1 MADAFK
7 CDCCG
12 KFYTNDERYLLRL
25 GPTYSMNTNYYKND
39 DAIYTKDLCETCA
52 TTVKNCT
59 YLISKMYGVN
69 NLENSDNE

>member
-12 KFYTNDERYLLRL
+12 KFYTNDDERYLLRL
-25 GPTYSMNTNYYKND
+25 GPTYSMNTNDYEND

-52 TTVKNCT
+52 TTVKNYM
-59 YLISKMYGVN
+59 YLLNKMYNG
-69 NLENSDNE
+69 ENSDHE